1 MFEAILFDN
10 DGVLVDTEYWYFR
23 AGERAL
29 ASIGVEVAL
38 DNYLE
43 DMSQGRGTWARA
55 RTAGVD
61 EKTIDRLR
69 EARDGFYQDYLRT
82 ESIEIDGVV
91 EALAE
96 LSAYVQMAIVTTAK
110 RADFEIIHE
119 KREIVPFMEFVLV
132 REDYEH
138 AKPHPEPYLT
148 AARLLDV
155 LAGECLAIED
165 SDTGATSAAAA
176 GCTVLCAPLHVPVPP
191 GPGRVLVGSLRGLG
205 ASSLLPG

>member
-1 MFEAILFDN
+1 VKEFVLLDH

-23 AGERAL
+23 AGVRAL
-29 ASIGVEVAL
+29 ASIGIEVVL

-55 RTAGVD
+55 RAAGVD

-69 EARDGFYQDYLRT
+69 EMRDGFYQDHLRT

-91 EALAE
+91 DALAE
-96 LSAYVQMAIVTTAK
+96 LSAYVRMAIVTTAK
-110 RADFEIIHE
+110 QEDFEIIHE

-148 AARLLDV
+148 AL
-155 LAGECLAIED
+155 
-165 SDTGATSAAAA
+165 
-176 GCTVLCAPLHVPVPP
+176 
-191 GPGRVLVGSLRGLG
+191 
-205 ASSLLPG
+205 